1 MLAPPAQ
8 AAETVRMA
16 VLQMGTVAWEA
27 DVAKHHGFDTAE
39 GIELIAKP
47 YAGTQATMV
56 ALQGGDADVS
66 VTDWIWVSRQ
76 RNEGR
81 PYSFVP
87 YSTSIGELMVPAG
100 SGIASLADLE
110 AKRLGIAGGALDKN
124 WLLLRALARKEL
136 DIDLARRVDPLY
148 GAPPLLNA
156 QIEQGRLDGVI
167 TYWPFAARLSAKGY
181 RSLIGAEEA
190 VKRLGIEVKV
200 PMIGYVFDEDW
211 AKANPEAIRGYL
223 RAVHKAKA
231 LLAESNAEWE
241 RIRPLMG
248 VKDDATFVALRE
260 GYRAGIPRQ
269 WGDAERAGAAELFEI
284 LREMGGE
291 KLVGKASRLAAGTFW
306 DAQTD

>member
-1 MLAPPAQ
+1 
-8 AAETVRMA
+8 MA

-27 DVAKHHGFDTAE
+27 DVVKHHGLDTAE
-39 GIELIAKP
+39 GIELIPKP

-56 ALQGGDADVS
+56 ALQGGEADVS

-81 PYSFVP
+81 PYTFVP
-87 YSTSIGELMVPAG
+87 YSTSIGELMVPA
-100 SGIASLADLE
+100 SSDIHSLADLDG
-110 AKRLGIAGGALDKN
+110 RWLGIAGGALDKN

-136 DIDLARRVDPLY
+136 DIQLARRVNPVY

-190 VKRLGIEVKV
+190 VERLGIEVKV

-211 AKANPEAIRGYL
+211 AKANPKAIRGYL
-223 RAVHKAKA
+223 RAVREAKA
-231 LLAESNAEWE
+231 LLAESDAEWE

-248 VKDDATFVALRE
+248 VEDDATFIALRE

-269 WGDAERAGAAELFEI
+269 WGEAERAGAARLFTI

-291 KLVGKASRLAAGTFW
+291 KLVGKATELAEGTFW
-306 DAQTD
+306 NAPTD